1 MLTAKIKSHPLD
13 VPGQLLFYWV
23 FSITLTVEMSSIPLH
38 FKMVLFC
45 GWIFYSL
52 EWKNWFLSIFTFQ
65 LTQAGRKAGTDAMCR
80 RDGDPS

>member
-52 EWKNWFLSIFTFQ
+52 EWKN
-65 LTQAGRKAGTDAMCR
+65 
-80 RDGDPS
+80 